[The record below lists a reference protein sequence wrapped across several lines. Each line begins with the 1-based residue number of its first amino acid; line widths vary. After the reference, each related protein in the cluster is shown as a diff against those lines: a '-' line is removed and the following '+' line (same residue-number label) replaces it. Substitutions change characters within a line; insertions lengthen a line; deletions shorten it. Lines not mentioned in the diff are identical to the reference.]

1 MGAVLVTGG
10 AGYVGSHTVRELLN
24 RGERVV
30 VLDNLSE
37 GHREAVVGVEL
48 IVADLTNAADAG
60 EKLDSVFRSEPVDVV
75 LHFAGRAYVGESVR
89 DPGMYYRHNVS
100 GGLVLLDA
108 MARNRVPAVVFSSTC
123 AVYGEPEAVPIL
135 ESHPQRPVS
144 PYGRTKR
151 TFEEALAD
159 FEVAY
164 GIRHVS
170 LRYFN
175 AAGAHPDGDLGE
187 DHRPETHLI
196 PLVCETAM
204 QQRPAVSIFG
214 NDYPTPDGTCIRD
227 FVHVM
232 DLAAAHIRAVDTL
245 RGGAASASYNLG
257 TGRGHSVLEVVES
270 VKRVSGS
277 DVPTELAPRRPGDP
291 PRLVADS
298 QKARR
303 QLNWKPAFTSL
314 DSIVETAWRFKQNH
328 PRGYGEA

>member
-10 AGYVGSHTVRELLN
+10 AGYVGSHAVRELLN

-37 GHREAVVGVEL
+37 GHREAVVGAEL
-48 IVADLTNAADAG
+48 VVADLTDAADAR
-60 EKLDSVFRSEPVDVV
+60 EKLDSVFQSEQVDVV

-89 DPGMYYRHNVS
+89 DPGMYYRHNLS

-108 MARNRVPAVVFSSTC
+108 VARNHVPAVVFSSTC
-123 AVYGEPEAVPIL
+123 AIYGEPEALPII
-135 ESHPQRPVS
+135 ESHPQRPMS

-151 TFEEALAD
+151 AFEEALGD
-159 FEVAY
+159 FEIAH
-164 GIRHVS
+164 GIRHVN

-175 AAGAHPDGDLGE
+175 AAGAHRDGDLGE

-204 QQRPAVSIFG
+204 KLRPAVSIFG

-232 DLAAAHIRAVDTL
+232 DLAMAHIQAVEML
-245 RGGAASASYNLG
+245 RCGAASSSYNLG
-257 TGRGHSVLEVVES
+257 TGQGYSVLEVVES

-277 DVPTELAPRRPGDP
+277 EVPTELAPRRAGDP

-298 QKARR
+298 QKA
-303 QLNWKPAFTSL
+303 QDDLNWRPAFTSL
-314 DSIVETAWRFKQNH
+314 DSIVETAWRFKQDH

>member
-10 AGYVGSHTVRELLN
+10 AGYVGSHAVRELLN

-37 GHREAVVGVEL
+37 GHREAVVGAEL
-48 IVADLTNAADAG
+48 VVVDLTDAADAR
-60 EKLDSVFRSEPVDVV
+60 EKLDSVFQSEQVDVV

-89 DPGMYYRHNVS
+89 DPGLYYRHNLS

-108 MARNRVPAVVFSSTC
+108 VARNHVPAVVFSSTC
-123 AVYGEPEAVPIL
+123 AIYGEPEAVPIV
-135 ESHPQRPVS
+135 ESHPQHPMS

-151 TFEEALAD
+151 AFEEALGD
-159 FEVAY
+159 FEIAH
-164 GIRHVS
+164 GIRHVN

-175 AAGAHPDGDLGE
+175 AAGAHRDGDLGE

-204 QQRPAVSIFG
+204 KLRPAVSIFG

-232 DLAAAHIRAVDTL
+232 DLAMAHIQAVEML
-245 RGGAASASYNLG
+245 RGGAASSSYNLG
-257 TGRGHSVLEVVES
+257 IGQGYSVLEVVES

-277 DVPTELAPRRPGDP
+277 EVPTELAPRRAGDP

-298 QKARR
+298 RKA
-303 QLNWKPAFTSL
+303 QDDLNWRPAFTSL
-314 DSIVETAWRFKQNH
+314 DSIVETAWRFKQDH
-328 PRGYGEA
+328 PRGYGEV